1 MCVGQAAR
9 KGSNI
14 LLTEHCFVSKLVL
27 GGTEI
32 PPFPQGTKTSEANT
46 GFVAKS
52 ADGSAGGM
60 RTAMYRWFIAVWLCI
75 GNSVN

>member
-1 MCVGQAAR
+1 M
-9 KGSNI
+9 
-14 LLTEHCFVSKLVL
+14 L
-27 GGTEI
+27 GGIEI
-32 PPFPQGTKTSEANT
+32 PLSPQGTKTSGANT

-60 RTAMYRWFIAVWLCI
+60 RTAVYSWFIAVCLCI